1 MPISKITESEAEK
14 KLPAGATK
22 ESSRLAV
29 IPLRSTEERLCY
41 EFSCKGQR
49 EEELL
54 IYIDAVSGEE
64 VSVLILIINEN
75 GTLSM

>member
-1 MPISKITESEAEK
+1 MNDT
-14 KLPAGATK
+14 
-22 ESSRLAV
+22 
-29 IPLRSTEERLCY
+29 RLCY